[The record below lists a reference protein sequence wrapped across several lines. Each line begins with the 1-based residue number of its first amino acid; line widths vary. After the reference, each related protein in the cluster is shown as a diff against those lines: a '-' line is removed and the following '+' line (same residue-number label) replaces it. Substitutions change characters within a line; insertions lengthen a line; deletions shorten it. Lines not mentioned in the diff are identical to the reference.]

1 MEKEG
6 EKSELERLHL
16 RAEEVLTES
25 LESTRRMG
33 QMCQEARETATG
45 VLVTLDGQ
53 GGELEA
59 NLKDFFAST
68 LPLSQNVTEQLDNIE
83 AGIDKMG
90 ADIKK
95 AEQHLRDMTD
105 NPIKRLFRRR
115 R

>member
-1 MEKEG
+1 M
-6 EKSELERLHL
+6 ERLRL
-16 RAEEVLTES
+16 RTEEVVTES
-25 LESTRRMG
+25 LESTRRMD
-33 QMCQEARETATG
+33 QVCQEARETATG

-53 GGELEA
+53 GGELDRSEFEG
-59 NLKDFFAST
+59 LFTST
-68 LPLSQNVTEQLDNIE
+68 LPLSQNDTEQLDNIE

-95 AEQHLRDMTD
+95 AEQHLREMTD